1 MNKQKF
7 VSVLMVFVA
16 LIGAVSP
23 VMAIEEAYSLV
34 FRREFGVG
42 MPGAVQ
48 GHMSMTVRGDLDA
61 VDKVV
66 YLIDDQEMATMTAP
80 SLKFQFNTD
89 DYPAGEHML
98 YALITTKGGETIKT
112 ASFSVSFIEAGKANA
127 ITRKVLI
134 GIGAILLFT
143 ILLSVLITKR
153 QVEESKTE
161 GLNMVGLWG
170 ATVCPKCGRAFNR
183 NVFGLNLISKR
194 YEPCPHCGKWS
205 MTRRATKEE
214 IEEANQKLKAK
225 IAEDLPKT
233 TPSYLR
239 DIECDHIE
247 ESKYTEL

>member
-1 MNKQKF
+1 
-7 VSVLMVFVA
+7 
-16 LIGAVSP
+16 
-23 VMAIEEAYSLV
+23 
-34 FRREFGVG
+34 
-42 MPGAVQ
+42 
-48 GHMSMTVRGDLDA
+48 MSMTVRGDLDA

-134 GIGAILLFT
+134 GIGTILLFT

-161 GLNMVGLWG
+161 GLNTVGLWG
-170 ATVCPKCGRAFNR
+170 GTVCPKCGRAFAR
-183 NVFGLNLISKR
+183 TVIGLNLINRR
-194 YEPCPHCGKWS
+194 YEPCPLCGKWS
-205 MTRRATKEE
+205 MTRHATKEE
-214 IEEANQKLKAK
+214 IEEANRKLKATIEK
-225 IAEDLPKT
+225 DIPEIISAD
-233 TPSYLR
+233 SH
-239 DIECDHIE
+239 DIEREQLE
-247 ESKYTEL
+247 ESKYTEI